1 MKSIAELGT
10 FDVELPATSLSKD
23 AVTLKSRILQLC
35 GIDPQDRPYSSEP
48 LKICYGFSL
57 TPIGHCMLAT
67 LDERICAL
75 YFSTVYQPTVALKS
89 LADAWPRSTLE
100 HTPEHSRQLV
110 EFVFSQKCLKTPIQL
125 LLKGTPFQLDVW
137 VSLMRIQLGHRTTY
151 TELAETCG
159 YPRAVRAVSN
169 AIGAN
174 QIGYLLPCHRVLRKD
189 GGIGGYRWGIDR
201 KKWLLKSETDWR

>member
-1 MKSIAELGT
+1 M
-10 FDVELPATSLSKD
+10 
-23 AVTLKSRILQLC
+23 TLKTRSLQLC
-35 GIDPQDRPYSSEP
+35 GIDPQDRSRSSEP
-48 LKICYGFSL
+48 LRICYGFSL

-75 YFSTVYQPTVALKS
+75 YFSTVYQPNVALET
-89 LADAWPRSTLE
+89 LLEAWPGATLE
-100 HTPEHSRQLV
+100 HAPEDSRRLV
-110 EFVFSQKCLKTPIQL
+110 EIVFGQNCLKTPVQL

-137 VSLMRIQLGHRTTY
+137 VSLMHIQLGHQTDY
-151 TELAETCG
+151 TELAKACG

-174 QIGYLLPCHRVLRKD
+174 QIAYLLPCHRILRKD

-201 KKWLLKSETDWR
+201 KQWLLKSEKDWR